1 MKGKQGGHV
10 DAASFNRRDFL
21 INAGKLAGAAL
32 ALPLLAKAQGVSAE
46 RAGSIAVGSS
56 VAVKIRERRKIGVLL
71 PQSSVYPQLSTNF
84 LAGMNLHFNQ
94 VGRQGVSLVSS
105 QIASRGQAWQE
116 AQAMLRGQNI
126 DLLVGMVSPG
136 IASSLHSSLAASNTA
151 LIAASLGENLARVD
165 EHSAY
170 VFHHTLGLWQANW
183 ALGKWAATT
192 LGRSAIIASSY
203 HDSGYDTSYA
213 FRMGY
218 EAAGGKVLAS
228 YVTHRPAADVGLS
241 ALMASIKQNKPNLVF
256 ASYYGQAAV
265 DLLNAYARA
274 GLSRSIPLVGTAF
287 LVDQAVV
294 KSVGSAAAGVRT
306 AMSWAASLDTAEN
319 QAFVGAYQLK
329 TGKSPDAF
337 ALLGYETAHLVL
349 AAVDRQAGSVTDALA
364 TAGFSG
370 PRGAVAMNAST
381 HTTSGPHYLQQAKQ
395 QGINIHNVV
404 LSALPAV
411 GEHDG
416 EVAALRSSLKTGWS
430 SSYLCG

>member
-1 MKGKQGGHV
+1 
-10 DAASFNRRDFL
+10 
-21 INAGKLAGAAL
+21 
-32 ALPLLAKAQGVSAE
+32 
-46 RAGSIAVGSS
+46 
-56 VAVKIRERRKIGVLL
+56 
-71 PQSSVYPQLSTNF
+71 
-84 LAGMNLHFNQ
+84 MNLHFNQ
-94 VGRQGVSLVSS
+94 AGRQGISLVSAEVAYCCGRAR
-105 QIASRGQAWQE
+105 QETQAMIRGQK
-116 AQAMLRGQNI
+116 I
-126 DLLVGMVSPG
+126 DLMVGMVNPST
-136 IASSLHSSLAASNTA
+136 ASTLRPLLETSMTTF
-151 LIAASLGENLARVD
+151 IAASLGENIARID
-165 EHSAY
+165 EHSSHI
-170 VFHHTLGLWQANW
+170 FHHTLGLWQANW
-183 ALGKWAATT
+183 ALGKWTATT
-192 LGRSAIIASSY
+192 LGRKAIMASSF

-228 YVTHRPAADVGLS
+228 YVTHQPAADVGLS
-241 ALMASIKQNKPNLVF
+241 ALMASIKQNKPDVVF

-287 LVDQAVV
+287 LVDQAVI

-306 AMSWAASLDTAEN
+306 AMSWAANLDTAEN
-319 QAFVGAYQLK
+319 QAFVGAYQRK

-364 TAGFSG
+364 TAAFSG

-395 QGINIHNVV
+395 QGINIRNMV

-416 EVAALRSSLKTGWS
+416 DVAALRSSLKTGWS